1 MSDSAEEIGQDEI
14 EELLR
19 QAQSEGGATAADVA
33 SDLPPPADSA
43 TPAAAPNAEPPTS
56 FAGDASDIDLLLQQ
70 AEQAVASID
79 QPTTTPDSAI
89 PFQFR
94 NLSGT
99 PANSEQATLELIQD
113 VDLDVR
119 IELGRTQMQLDE
131 VLQLKQGSVVS
142 LDRLAGDPVDVFVNG
157 RLIAR
162 GEVLV
167 LNDNFCIRVA
177 ELVASNQ
184 TE

>member
-1 MSDSAEEIGQDEI
+1 MSDSEEKIGQDEI
-14 EELLR
+14 DELLA
-19 QAQSEGGATAADVA
+19 QAQNGGGMNTADLAVGATTDP
-33 SDLPPPADSA
+33 SK
-43 TPAAAPNAEPPTS
+43 PPTGS
-56 FAGDASDIDLLLQQ
+56 APAHGGGPNDIDLLLRQ

-79 QPTTTPDSAI
+79 APASAPDSAI

-99 PANSEQATLELIQD
+99 PANSEQATIELIQD

-177 ELVASNQ
+177 ELVASNR
-184 TE
+184 TD

>member
-1 MSDSAEEIGQDEI
+1 MSDEEEIGQDEI
-14 EELLR
+14 EALLR
-19 QAQSEGGATAADVA
+19 QAQGGEGESAAEVA
-33 SDLPPPADSA
+33 DEVAANAAPTPPSDPASPPA
-43 TPAAAPNAEPPTS
+43 AE
-56 FAGDASDIDLLLQQ
+56 FAGGPNDIELLLAQ

-79 QPTTTPDSAI
+79 TPNAARDDAI

-177 ELVASNQ
+177 ELVASNRPD
-184 TE
+184 